1 LAIPILG
8 VLYGNILIKGVQNIS
23 EKPALTYFSTFCTKI
38 PATTPMVVGRLAA
51 QTPSRF
57 RVFSSIFEATTSGG
71 AHYMKENTAIS
82 NEMERERNE
91 MLPTVSQCTPWLL
104 GMADTDTRDH

>member
-1 LAIPILG
+1 MEC
-8 VLYGNILIKGVQNIS
+8 NLIKNVQNNS
-23 EKPALTYFSTFCTKI
+23 EKPALTYFNTFCTKI

-71 AHYMKENTAIS
+71 AHYRKENTPIS
-82 NEMERERNE
+82 TKIERNAT
-91 MLPTVSQCTPWLL
+91 LQRVSQDTPRL
-104 GMADTDTRDH
+104 R